1 MNPGGKEPRDGKLT
15 RPWAERRTG
24 LPLNTAAVLG
34 WMVTEQRRGCHIP
47 AATRNRLCCHLPL
60 LGSPAA
66 GSAPWGCSAL
76 GAAPQLLGA
85 PAPPDWGLKSG
96 WSLAMAALGLLGPP
110 VCLCPSALLWSPSG
124 GSCNMVLKQHCPQG
138 CLLPFSAWG

>member
-24 LPLNTAAVLG
+24 LPLNTAAVRG
-34 WMVTEQRRGCHIP
+34 SMVMEQRRGCHIL
-47 AATRNRLCCHLPL
+47 AAARNRLCCHLPL

-66 GSAPWGCSAL
+66 GSALWGCCVL

-96 WSLAMAALGLLGPP
+96 WSLVMAALGLLGHP
-110 VCLCPSALLWSPSG
+110 LCFCSSALLWSPGS
-124 GSCNMVLKQHCPQG
+124 GSCTMVIRQHHPKG
-138 CLLPFSAWG
+138 CLLLSSA